1 MIDQTTLKGNKN
13 TNSDTFRTKAP
24 LSARKERYEE
34 SLKCIR
40 FTLNGGE
47 APSEPPQ
54 NPIGD
59 VLLYTVVTTG
69 NISANRP
76 LFTSISVNTPTAKAR
91 WLPIL

>member
-1 MIDQTTLKGNKN
+1 MTVPSEQKHCHLQ
-13 TNSDTFRTKAP
+13 
-24 LSARKERYEE
+24 RKEIIPPIIKVHTH
-34 SLKCIR
+34 S
-40 FTLNGGE
+40 GE
-47 APSEPPQ
+47 ALSEPPQ

-59 VLLYTVVTTG
+59 VLLYTVFTTG